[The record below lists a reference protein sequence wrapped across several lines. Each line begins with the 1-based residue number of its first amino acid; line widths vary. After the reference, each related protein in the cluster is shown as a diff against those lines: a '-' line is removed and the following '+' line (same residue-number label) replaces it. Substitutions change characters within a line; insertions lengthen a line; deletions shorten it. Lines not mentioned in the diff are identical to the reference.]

1 MELES
6 IQKAYADTLKKLE
19 KLLRRKMRQKAQCSR
34 EIETILEE
42 IEDVRYAIRLMQ
54 GKET

>member
-1 MELES
+1 MERES
-6 IQKAYADTLKKLE
+6 IQTAYADTLKKLE

-42 IEDVRYAIRLMQ
+42 IDDVRYAIRMMQ